1 MSAGTDDFYAR
12 QAADYAA
19 ASEVSS
25 IERLQAFLDRMP
37 PAASIL
43 ELGCGAGLDSAFM
56 LAAGFDVTASDGS
69 PEMAREAEHRIG
81 RPVRVMPFDRLT
93 DREAFDGI
101 WANACLLHVARSEL
115 SATLGRILT
124 ALRPGGLFYASY
136 KTGKPEGPDEYGRY
150 YNYPPQDWL
159 AGIYRGVGWSNVK
172 IEHKAGG
179 GYGGE
184 RVDWLHVLAEKVR
197 REGGMR

>member
-1 MSAGTDDFYAR
+1 MSTGTDDFYAR

-81 RPVRVMPFDRLT
+81 RPVRVMPFDSSRIARPLT
-93 DREAFDGI
+93 VSGPMPACCMCRA
-101 WANACLLHVARSEL
+101 ANLCRC
-115 SATLGRILT
+115 SAV
-124 ALRPGGLFYASY
+124 F
-136 KTGKPEGPDEYGRY
+136 
-150 YNYPPQDWL
+150 
-159 AGIYRGVGWSNVK
+159 
-172 IEHKAGG
+172 
-179 GYGGE
+179 
-184 RVDWLHVLAEKVR
+184 
-197 REGGMR
+197 